1 MTENNWLEII
11 PEEVI
16 YLITRLNSHGYDA
29 WLVGGCVR
37 DMSLGIMPDDYDIAT
52 SALPSEVAALFERSL
67 DTGVKHGTVTVI
79 LAGKPYEVTT
89 FRSEGPYSDGR
100 RPDSVRYESEIIHDL
115 ARRDF
120 TINSMAWHPKREL
133 LDPFGGR
140 QDLQARILRCVGDAE
155 ARMTEDALRQLRA
168 VRFALNYNLCP
179 DDELLQAI
187 KLHYEKVDLLSA
199 ERIQT
204 ELTRTGW
211 ATYGSVLRLFCGTG
225 LIARAF
231 QKILNY
237 QVDDELLC
245 QLLAVLIQPFWQK
258 EQIWTVYILACL
270 FAKTGENTLIDI
282 AVPVSEDKSDID
294 YREDINESVVLRFQL
309 EEWHKM
315 SKGLTF
321 ASVSCLQQVL
331 VERTRLSLGLSR
343 RTQAMLIMIRL
354 RLLLVAAERRQNGAG
369 SDSDRAII
377 SELRLKMIL
386 RAAARQSHLDQW
398 QLLDVCRQAWSILR
412 IFSADDALRN
422 ELKVEDEVLQQWHS
436 FPDEYRISPTQLPI
450 RGNDLV
456 FARLR
461 DKRRIGVYLE
471 RLLSKQL
478 RMNRAL
484 EADEAVCL
492 LEEWLSKET
501 VNESK
506 MSY

>member
-1 MTENNWLEII
+1 
-11 PEEVI
+11 
-16 YLITRLNSHGYDA
+16 
-29 WLVGGCVR
+29 
-37 DMSLGIMPDDYDIAT
+37 
-52 SALPSEVAALFERSL
+52 
-67 DTGVKHGTVTVI
+67 
-79 LAGKPYEVTT
+79 
-89 FRSEGPYSDGR
+89 
-100 RPDSVRYESEIIHDL
+100 
-115 ARRDF
+115 
-120 TINSMAWHPKREL
+120 
-133 LDPFGGR
+133 
-140 QDLQARILRCVGDAE
+140 
-155 ARMTEDALRQLRA
+155 
-168 VRFALNYNLCP
+168 
-179 DDELLQAI
+179 
-187 KLHYEKVDLLSA
+187 
-199 ERIQT
+199 
-204 ELTRTGW
+204 
-211 ATYGSVLRLFCGTG
+211 
-225 LIARAF
+225 
-231 QKILNY
+231 
-237 QVDDELLC
+237 
-245 QLLAVLIQPFWQK
+245 
-258 EQIWTVYILACL
+258 
-270 FAKTGENTLIDI
+270 
-282 AVPVSEDKSDID
+282 
-294 YREDINESVVLRFQL
+294 
-309 EEWHKM
+309 
-315 SKGLTF
+315 
-321 ASVSCLQQVL
+321 
-331 VERTRLSLGLSR
+331 
-343 RTQAMLIMIRL
+343 MLIMIRL